1 MNRITV
7 WVVFKAKAGHEDE
20 LKNTLRGMASEARND
35 KGCLRF
41 DLVQNRQDPTRFA
54 FNESWVSMKDLED
67 HRKMPY
73 LSAYREKR
81 APLLDGEPEISFWTE
96 IMR

>member
-7 WVVFKAKAGHEDE
+7 WVLFKAKAGLEDE
-20 LKNTLRGMASEARND
+20 MKNILRDMASKARND
-35 KGCLRF
+35 RGCLRF

-54 FNESWVSMKDLED
+54 FNESWASMQDLED
-67 HRKMPY
+67 HRRLPY

-81 APLLDGEPEISFWTE
+81 APLLDGDPEVSFWTE
-96 IMR
+96 IMQ